1 MKDYYSVLGV
11 SREASEEDIKK
22 AYRKLAHQY
31 HPDKGGNEAKFK
43 EVNEAYQVLSNKE
56 KRSQYDSFGRVSDMG
71 GGQGPM
77 PGWEGFSGF
86 GGQGQQW
93 NVNFGGEDLGDLG
106 DIFEQFFGGQAAAS
120 RRPTYTRGSDI
131 EIHAEIT
138 LEEAF
143 KGLSKTLHYQTF
155 TECAHCSGLGY
166 EKSKG
171 TKKCAK
177 CQGKGEIREERQ
189 TFFGKF
195 AQVRACPDCHGRGEV
210 PNEKCHECKGTGRIV
225 KQREAKVEI
234 APGIEDGQ
242 IIKLAGY
249 GEAGEFGSGS
259 GDLYVVVRVKP
270 AAKYERRK
278 ADLITEKEVRVADLL
293 LGREIAMT
301 DVDGAHFTIT
311 VPAGFNVREPLKIT
325 GRGMPKFGVFGG
337 VSRGDLYVLLNMKT
351 PKSVSAKAKKTLE
364 ELDREL

>member
-22 AYRKLAHQY
+22 AYRKLAHQF
-31 HPDKGGNEAKFK
+31 HPDKAGGNESKFK
-43 EVNEAYQVLSNKE
+43 EVNEAYQVLSNKD
-56 KRSQYDSFGRVSDMG
+56 KRSQYDRFGSAGAG
-71 GGQGPM
+71 GGGVP

-86 GGQGQQW
+86 GAQGQQW
-93 NVNFGGEDLGDLG
+93 NGNFGAEDLGDLS
-106 DIFEQFFGGQAAAS
+106 DIFEQFFGGQAAA
-120 RRPTYTRGSDI
+120 RARPTYTRGSDI

-143 KGLSKTLHYQTF
+143 KGLSKTLHYQTYA
-155 TECAHCSGLGY
+155 ECAHCAGLGY

-210 PNEKCHECKGTGRIV
+210 PNEKCHECKGTGRVV

-270 AAKYERRK
+270 TAKYERRK
-278 ADLITEKEVRVADLL
+278 ADLITEKDISIAELL
-293 LGREIAMT
+293 LGNDITMH
-301 DVDGAHFTIT
+301 DVDGT
-311 VPAGFNVREPLKIT
+311 VFQVRIPGGFNVREALKVT
-325 GRGMPKFGVFGG
+325 GRGMPRFGSFSSS
-337 VSRGDLYVLLNMKT
+337 SRGDLYIRFNLKT
-351 PKSVSAKAKKTLE
+351 PKSVSSKAKKLLE
-364 ELDREL
+364 DLDKEI